1 MKLWDLETILEGSN
15 ENLGNAS
22 GAAGG
27 SDSDDDNEEMDLDD
41 SPPKPSKG
49 KKRNLQNFVEH
60 FETCFWDS
68 NKCFL
73 FFLACTGTNRKTK
86 SKPNR
91 VDTTTNFFADL

>member
-15 ENLGNAS
+15 ENVGNAS

-49 KKRNLQNFVEH
+49 KR
-60 FETCFWDS
+60 ETCKTLWNILKHVLEIVTS
-68 NKCFL
+68 V
-73 FFLACTGTNRKTK
+73 FFYCLHRYQ
-86 SKPNR
+86 
-91 VDTTTNFFADL
+91 